1 MIDKIFPRK
10 LNRSKDARLLDKTE
24 MYNAINISIDD
35 FDTAVDNI
43 SDTGDAGVI
52 KPVKGNDAIGQ
63 NAAVVESGES
73 ARVIGSVV
81 DEVNG
86 QIYLF
91 VFSTN
96 AEKQGVYRITA
107 DDSVEPVYVSEYF
120 EFQNDDFVKGD
131 IVYHSDGN
139 VILYF
144 TDGRNEPKK
153 LSLDSDAILEVAGA
167 GASRVKDFIT
177 ACSKTPMHP
186 PTWEFFSEPT

>member
-52 KPVKGNDAIGQ
+52 KPVKGNDAVSQ
-63 NAAVVESGES
+63 DETVLESGES
-73 ARVIGSVV
+73 SRVIGSVV

-96 AEKQGVYRITA
+96 ADKQGVYRITA
-107 DDSVEPVYVSEYF
+107 DDSVQPIYVSKYF

-153 LSLDSDAILEVAGA
+153 LSLDSDAITAATNA
-167 GASRVKDFIT
+167 GASRVKDFI
-177 ACSKTPMHP
+177 S
-186 PTWEFFSEPT
+186 S